1 MKNCSSNF
9 LKVQSSTF
17 FYIFHLSRQ
26 ILPGSWNDTARLYH
40 LFVRKLKTTW
50 VLNGSKSSMAIID
63 FFEGDIF
70 SHIFFWEE
78 VQTSTTIGQR
88 SLWSFIGIIKQ
99 QIFHKYFQNKT
110 QIFVILIA
118 IFSMIDNQMI
128 LQHCMVSK
136 TSFKINP

>member
-1 MKNCSSNF
+1 MKNCSSAF

-26 ILPGSWNDTARLYH
+26 ILLGSWNDTARLYH

-78 VQTSTTIGQR
+78 VQTRTTIRQR
-88 SLWSFIGIIKQ
+88 SLWSFIGIFKQ
-99 QIFHKYFQNKT
+99 QIFHKYFQNM
-110 QIFVILIA
+110 VGYLRLN
-118 IFSMIDNQMI
+118 FSSSYLWFSQWFMIKWCCN
-128 LQHCMVSK
+128 MV
-136 TSFKINP
+136 